1 MCMGK
6 DKIEFN
12 IAQYKKNPDTT
23 AKYADTLRDMRI
35 AQEMYARG
43 FEFAK
48 IDLFKVHPTK
58 FQIMDDGKI
67 MPSLSSIEGLGETA
81 ATSIVNATKAGPF
94 ISKDDFMSR
103 AKVGKSTCEL
113 LDSLNLLGDLPE
125 SNQISFF
132 DLMG

>member
-1 MCMGK
+1 MP
-6 DKIEFN
+6 E
-12 IAQYKKNPDTT
+12 
-23 AKYADTLRDMRI
+23 
-35 AQEMYARG
+35 
-43 FEFAK
+43 
-48 IDLFKVHPTK
+48 VHPTK
-58 FQIMDDGKI
+58 FQIMDNGKI
-67 MPSLSSIEGLGETA
+67 MPSLSCIDGLGETA